1 METAG
6 PFYSVWGPLSSVVKL
21 KKKKKKSLLHYVFI
35 LTAVTEMFSLF
46 VLFDV
51 FSGFRTMK
59 GCPDLLPILKDLEV
73 KGQNA
78 RDFKR

>member
-1 METAG
+1 M
-6 PFYSVWGPLSSVVKL
+6 FLFWQQL
-21 KKKKKKSLLHYVFI
+21 
-35 LTAVTEMFSLF
+35 EMFSLF

-59 GCPDLLPILKDLEV
+59 GYPDLLPILKDLEV

-78 RDFKR
+78 WDFKR

>member
-6 PFYSVWGPLSSVVKL
+6 PFYSVWGPLSS
-21 KKKKKKSLLHYVFI
+21 
-35 LTAVTEMFSLF
+35 EMFSLF